1 MTMFYRTS
9 SANTYDTAIRNITMR
24 QSALS
29 GLQENLTSGKRVLR
43 PSDDPTSAAL
53 AERALTRI
61 NRIATDQRALEAQ
74 RSSIEVA
81 ESTLGSVT
89 DAMQRFRELVVSA
102 GNGVHSSTERK
113 RHRSG
118 TAGPAGPHVFALAN
132 TQDTNGQP
140 LFSALG
146 SALAPFVGPQA
157 GATRTT
163 PSTVCRVNRAALRW
177 QFRSPSMATVRSCCN
192 PNAMVLTMSK
202 TATPTAR
209 CSQAAC
215 P

>member
-9 SANTYDTAIRNITMR
+9 SANAYDTAVRNITMR

-113 RHRSG
+113 AIAVELQGLRDHIFRWPTRRMPMGSRCSARS
-118 TAGPAGPHVFALAN
+118 AVRWH
-132 TQDTNGQP
+132 P
-140 LFSALG
+140 LS
-146 SALAPFVGPQA
+146 VRKV
-157 GATRTT
+157 ATRTT
-163 PSTVCRVNRAALRW
+163 PSTDCQANRAALRW